1 MAVRG
6 PTLFSGY
13 LDDSGAV
20 RSPLENGWFRMGD
33 LFRCDDNL
41 GLHFCGRSKYLIKS
55 GGENIYPAEIERVLL
70 ADQRIAEAIAVRRPD
85 ERWGEVPVVFI
96 ALDEDVANDPTNAEG
111 VTEDDL
117 IALCHRTIARYKA
130 PKAIYVLDLEA
141 FPRSETGK
149 VLREQLESWLTCP
162 NTVPTLRRAGDSHSS
177 IQDAGGTAQ

>member
-33 LFRCDDNL
+33 LFRCDDTM

-70 ADQRIAEAIAVRRPD
+70 ADERIAEAIAVRQAD

-96 ALDEDVANDPTNAEG
+96 ALHEDSATDPTAVGG
-111 VTEDDL
+111 VTEDHL
-117 IALCHRTIARYKA
+117 IALCQRTIARYKA
-130 PKAIYVLDLEA
+130 PKAVYVLDLNE

-149 VLREQLESWLTCP
+149 VLREQLESWLSCP
-162 NTVPTLRRAGDSHSS
+162 QTAPTLRRAGDNHSS
-177 IQDAGGTAQ
+177 CQPAGGAI